1 MSPVFSR
8 RALGAAGLAALPVTR
23 LRAEQY
29 PARPVTYVVPYEP
42 GGTNDA
48 VGRIFARQLT
58 QRLGQNVVVE
68 NRSGAGGTIAATYV
82 ARARPDGTLL
92 LNASSANLTSAPQL
106 LRAPYDPE
114 ADLLPVG
121 FLGHYRYILAVDPRL
136 PIHSFP
142 DFLEYARRHPGRL
155 NYGTAGVGTGSHLA
169 GEYLRLRTGIDITHV
184 PYRGSGQ
191 VLSAAVAG
199 DVQFV
204 MDALAIGHVQAG
216 RLRAIAFWGASAA
229 EDLPGVPHIREVG
242 LPDWNLTQ
250 FFVAVA
256 PAGTPEPVVRTLH
269 AAIAEA
275 SRAPETVAALKAL
288 GVEAQPLS
296 LAETAALLRQET
308 AVNREVI
315 QAAGIR
321 VS

>member
-1 MSPVFSR
+1 MP
-8 RALGAAGLAALPVTR
+8 AAR
-23 LRAEQY
+23 LHAEAF
-29 PARPVTYVVPYEP
+29 PARPITYVVPYAA

-48 VGRIFARQLT
+48 TGRIFARQLT

-82 ARARPDGTLL
+82 ARSRPDGYLL

-106 LRAPYDPE
+106 LGAPYDPE
-114 ADLLPVG
+114 ADLVPVG

-136 PIHSFP
+136 PIHSFQ
-142 DFLEYARRHPGRL
+142 DFLDYARRHPGQL
-155 NYGTAGVGTGSHLA
+155 NYGTAGTGTGSHLA

-191 VLSAAVAG
+191 VLAAAVAG

-204 MDALAIGHVQAG
+204 MDALAISHILAG
-216 RLRAIAFWGASAA
+216 RLRPIVFWGASSA
-229 EDLPGVPHIREVG
+229 EDLPGVPHIHQVG

-250 FFVAVA
+250 FFVAAA
-256 PAGTPEPVVRTLH
+256 PGGTPAPIVSRLH
-269 AAIAEA
+269 EAVLEA
-275 SRAPETVAALKAL
+275 SRDPGTIAALKAL
-288 GVEAQPLS
+288 GVEAAPLS
-296 LAETAALLRQET
+296 LAETVALLRQET
-308 AVNREVI
+308 TVNRQVI
-315 QAAGIR
+315 EAAGIR

>member
-1 MSPVFSR
+1 MSHDISR
-8 RALGAAGLAALPVTR
+8 RALAAAGLAALPLAG
-23 LRAEQY
+23 LRAEAF
-29 PARPVTYVVPYEP
+29 PARPITYVVPYEA

-48 VGRIFARQLT
+48 TGRIFARELS

-82 ARARPDGTLL
+82 ARSRPDGYLL

-106 LRAPYDPE
+106 LNARYDPE
-114 ADLLPVG
+114 KDLLPVG

-136 PIHSFP
+136 PIHSFA
-142 DFLEYARRHPGRL
+142 DFLDYARRNPGRL

-169 GEYLRLRTGIDITHV
+169 GEYLRLRTGIDVTHV

-191 VLSAAVAG
+191 VLAAAVAG

-204 MDALAIGHVQAG
+204 MDALAIGHIQAG
-216 RLRAIAFWGASAA
+216 RLRPIVFWGASTA
-229 EDLPGVPHIREVG
+229 EDLPGVPHIREAG

-256 PAGTPEPVVRTLH
+256 PAGTPEPVVHRLH
-269 AAIAEA
+269 AAIVEA
-275 SRAPETVAALKAL
+275 SRSPATIAALKVL

-296 LAETAALLRQET
+296 LEETVALLRQET
-308 AVNREVI
+308 AVNRQVI
-315 QAAGIR
+315 GAAGIR
-321 VS
+321 VG